1 MYCSSFV
8 CSSDRLIEKTLMETR
23 AVPASII
30 VEITESARIEDF
42 AVAREI
48 MERIAE
54 SGIRFSIDDFGVS
67 SANLEALYRLPF
79 SELKIDRMFA
89 NSVANDPAARAIV
102 VNMLQLSRDLG
113 LASLAEGIDNLATL
127 KILKDIGGDLAQ
139 GYCIDR
145 KSVG

>member
-1 MYCSSFV
+1 
-8 CSSDRLIEKTLMETR
+8 METR
-23 AVPASII
+23 ADPANII

-79 SELKIDRMFA
+79 SKLKINGMFA
-89 NSVANDPAARAIV
+89 NSVANTPPRRDIG
-102 VNMLQLSRDLG
+102 VNMPKLSRDLG
-113 LASLAEGIDNLATL
+113 Q
-127 KILKDIGGDLAQ
+127 IGKGP
-139 GYCIDR
+139 R
-145 KSVG
+145 RER